1 MTRERIFYIAYRI
14 CDYIKNREMQ
24 NQFEN
29 YELCMYV
36 SDMANDIEY
45 AINNNDKDRLNIY
58 YEILHDELN
67 NLCEI
72 ENYTIII
79 EELIVLLDECK
90 EQIDN

>member
-14 CDYIKNREMQ
+14 CDYMKNREMQ

-29 YELCMYV
+29 YELCMYT
-36 SDMANDIEY
+36 SDIANDIEY
-45 AINNNDKDRLNIY
+45 AINNNDKDKLNVY
-58 YEILHDELN
+58 YEILYDELN

-72 ENYTIII
+72 ENYTTII
-79 EELIVLLDECK
+79 EELIDLLNECK